1 MRFRFGSLRKILI
14 FLLILTLAPV
24 SHLVPGIHAE
34 ELPETTPAAAS
45 FFDAT
50 GINKGEYV
58 NFGGKVWYVLDPST
72 NYLFLHE
79 NDGHRK
85 YSQHPIGT
93 GSTWK
98 YDPVDPES
106 IAHYLNNDFYSTL
119 ENKDWVVT
127 TDWLVN
133 GSYIPPVPAKIG
145 LISANDYRTSGL
157 PNLGYSWYT
166 FTPIG
171 RNPGTDNISV
181 VDPTGNVVINSTD
194 VDLGIHPVLHL
205 KSGLGKSGGTGT
217 LDDPYV
223 LFEIPSNDPNNP
235 GNGVLE
241 NVTITVDANR
251 NVSIDGIDGN
261 NPAWKYTAE
270 IQDDAGNVL
279 ATSPL
284 QDTQE
289 DLAEWLK
296 DHFSPNSTYQVNIG
310 VQNGSDDASKVGKLV
325 TVSTPAIPGG
335 SHFDEAGIHKGEY
348 VSFGGKVWF
357 VLDPSTNYLLLYEN
371 DGNKKYNT
379 LPVIEQH
386 AHTHEYDPDSPESIA
401 SYLNHEFYNSLPD
414 KEWVV
419 TTDWVVRS
427 NLPAVTAK
435 IGLISSSDYES
446 SGLPS
451 LGHDWFTFTPTGL
464 RPMPDR
470 IVYVDSSGALQTG
483 STDSEM
489 GIHPVLHVKSG
500 IGKARGAGTLSDPYS
515 LYEIPTID
523 PNNPTSETI
532 ANVTVTVD
540 RDGTV
545 VIGGINGSNPDWK
558 YSGEIRDSTG
568 NVLVTSSLFNSPE
581 ELAAWLKDR
590 LLSNGTYQVIIGIQN
605 GTDEATRVEKLVTV
619 RVEIPSTDP
628 NNPGNEVLENLSI
641 TVDANRNVS
650 IDGVEGNNPAW
661 KYSAVVQDDDG
672 NVLATSPLQDTQEEL
687 EGWLKDHFSPS
698 STYQVVIGI
707 QNGTDE
713 ATIVEKLVVVRT
725 PAPPVTPTP
734 TPTPAPTPVPSGP
747 TIPTRDTIKDAE
759 ITIDSKG
766 KIEIGGIHEPDDSW
780 TYGAELTDQ
789 KGTIIG
795 TSPIFEKITDLEQW
809 IEEEVEPNS
818 EYTLTIGVQ
827 VGDQNA
833 TRVDKEIH
841 VTIPPERATSSNV
854 VVSNTS
860 GGVTIDLSEVGN
872 PEDTDYRV
880 TIGEKVIQSS
890 DPVIQVEDVKW
901 EKEQSVI
908 VEAKLPNGNYS
919 KIGTIHYASFNS
931 GPLKGAKINVR
942 YDGKVTITGIKKVT
956 KGLKYGVELKES
968 GRKSISSPY
977 VSTVEQL
984 AKWIEKQLIMNSK
997 YTAKILIVNDDE
1009 DELYI
1014 NRLTFETPLEKV
1026 TLQNVGIEE
1035 SEETITLDL
1044 ADSRNRAETK
1054 YRVKV
1059 GSKRFE
1065 SEGTSVVIN
1074 KEQMRSSVLYVEA
1087 KGSNG
1092 KYSSIGKIDLTEY
1105 RFQQEAEGVFNDK
1118 IEYKLL
1124 MDHDQPR
1131 LEVWLKDETD
1141 LYIRAV
1147 VGRKSKLLKDQPVQ
1161 FDGLD
1166 STKTYTLTISA
1177 SKGRYRLSKAYE
1189 IEFEKTDDEQKE

>member
-1 MRFRFGSLRKILI
+1 MLVQFGSLRKILI

-34 ELPETTPAAAS
+34 ELPEETPAAAI
-45 FFDAT
+45 FFDAA
-50 GINKGEYV
+50 GINKGAYV

-79 NDGHRK
+79 NDGDQK

-93 GSTWK
+93 GTTWK
-98 YDPVDPES
+98 YDPSEPES
-106 IAHYLNNDFYSTL
+106 IAYYLNNDFYNTL
-119 ENKDWVVT
+119 ESKDWVVT

-145 LISANDYRTSGL
+145 LISVNDYRTSEL
-157 PNLGYSWYT
+157 PNFGYGWYT
-166 FTPIG
+166 FTPVG
-171 RNPGTDNISV
+171 RNPGTDFIHI
-181 VDPTGNVVINSTD
+181 VDTAGDAVFTYTD
-194 VDLGIHPVLHL
+194 VEFGIHPVLHL
-205 KSGLGKSGGTGT
+205 KSGIGKSGGTGT

-235 GNGVLE
+235 GDEVLE
-241 NVTITVDANR
+241 NVTITVEANR
-251 NVSIDGIDGN
+251 SVNIDGVSGN
-261 NPAWKYTAE
+261 NPAWRYTAE

-289 DLAEWLK
+289 ELAAWLQ

-310 VQNGSDDASKVGKLV
+310 VQNGLDDASKVGKLV
-325 TVSTPAIPGG
+325 TVSTPAVPGG
-335 SHFDEAGIHKGEY
+335 SHFDEAGIHKGDY

-357 VLDPSTNYLLLYEN
+357 VLDPSTNYLFLYEN

-401 SYLNHEFYNSLPD
+401 SYLNNEFYNSLTN

-419 TTDWVVRS
+419 TTDWVIRT
-427 NLPAVTAK
+427 NLPTVPAK
-435 IGLISSSDYES
+435 IGLISVSDYQN

-451 LGHDWFTFTPTGL
+451 LGHDWFTFSPTGL
-464 RPMPDR
+464 RPMPD
-470 IVYVDSSGALQTG
+470 IIIYVDSFGAHQTG

-500 IGKARGAGTLSDPYS
+500 IGKAGGTGTISDPYT

-523 PNNPTSETI
+523 PNNPTSETLD
-532 ANVTVTVD
+532 NVTVTVD

-545 VIGGINGSNPDWK
+545 VIGGINSSNPNWE
-558 YSGEIRDSTG
+558 YSGEIRDSAG
-568 NVLVTSSLFNSPE
+568 NVLVTSPLLNSTE
-581 ELAAWLKDR
+581 ELAAWLKDN
-590 LLSNGTYQVIIGIQN
+590 LLANGTYQVIIGIQN
-605 GTDEATRVEKLVTV
+605 GTDEATKVEKLVTV
-619 RVEIPSTDP
+619 RVEIPSTNP
-628 NNPGNEVLENLSI
+628 NNPGNEVLENVTI
-641 TVDANRNVS
+641 TVDTNRNVS
-650 IDGVEGNNPAW
+650 IDGISGNNPAW
-661 KYSAVVQDDDG
+661 KYTAEIWDDAG

-687 EGWLKDHFSPS
+687 AAWLKNHLSPNN
-698 STYQVVIGI
+698 TYQVVIGI
-707 QNGTDE
+707 QNGTDG
-713 ATIVEKLVVVRT
+713 ATKVEKLVTVRT

-734 TPTPAPTPVPSGP
+734 TPTPVPGGP
-747 TIPTRDTIKDAE
+747 TMPTSDTIKDAE

-766 KIEIGGIHEPDDSW
+766 RIEIGGIHEPDDSW
-780 TYGAELTDQ
+780 GYGAELIDQ
-789 KGTIIG
+789 KGMIIG
-795 TSPIFEKITDLEQW
+795 TSPIFENIADLEQW
-809 IEEEVEPNS
+809 IEEEVDPNS
-818 EYTLTIGVQ
+818 EYTVTISVQ
-827 VGDQNA
+827 VGDQST
-833 TRVDKEIH
+833 TRVEKEIH
-841 VTIPPERATSSNV
+841 VTTPPEQATSSNV
-854 VVSNTS
+854 IVSNVR

-890 DPVIQVEDVKW
+890 EPVIQVDDVKW
-901 EKEQSVI
+901 EKDQTISI
-908 VEAKLPNGNYS
+908 EAKLPNGDYS
-919 KIGTIHYASFNS
+919 KIGTIHYSSINP

-942 YDGKVTITGIKKVT
+942 YDGKVTITGIKKVK

-984 AKWIEKQLIMNSK
+984 AKWMEKQLIMNSK
-997 YTAKILIVNDDE
+997 YTVKMLIVNE
-1009 DELYI
+1009 DEEELYV
-1014 NRLTFETPLEKV
+1014 NRLTFDTPLEKV
-1026 TLQNVGIEE
+1026 TLQNVGIDETE
-1035 SEETITLDL
+1035 DTITLDL

-1059 GSKRFE
+1059 GTKRFE
-1065 SEGTSVVIN
+1065 SEGTSFVIN
-1074 KEQMRSSVLYVEA
+1074 KAQMRSSVLYVEA

-1092 KYSSIGKIDLTEY
+1092 KYSSIGKIDLAEY
-1105 RFQQEAEGVFNDK
+1105 RFQQEAEVVFREK
-1118 IEYKLL
+1118 IDYALTT
-1124 MDHDQPR
+1124 DRDQPQ
-1131 LEVWLKDETD
+1131 LEVWLNDETD
-1141 LYIRAV
+1141 LFVRAA
-1147 VGRKSKLLKDQPVQ
+1147 VGRKSKQLKDQPVQ

-1166 STKTYTLTISA
+1166 STKTYMLKISV
-1177 SKGRYRLSKAYE
+1177 SKGRYGLSKVFE
-1189 IEFEKTDDEQKE
+1189 IEFDNTDDEQKE